1 MWRNSTEWLSMFLFV
16 HCADNTCERRAVVN
30 LEARNKPAA
39 GVSFAPNYVQTMPAK
54 SCNIMTPTF
63 SRSDVET
70 SALHTNLNHKQST
83 TEESGCFEFEVPL
96 VSRSFNGSEATSH
109 LWPAWQNYSSHEFM
123 AKLLPLRRTVLSKT
137 IVQAVLLLLPGQ
149 LVVE

>member
-1 MWRNSTEWLSMFLFV
+1 M
-16 HCADNTCERRAVVN
+16 VN

-109 LWPAWQNYSSHEFM
+109 LWPAWQNYSSHGIHGKTF
-123 AKLLPLRRTVLSKT
+123 TVSQNSAFKNYCSSGSSSPPGKT
-137 IVQAVLLLLPGQ
+137 GSGITRDTS
-149 LVVE
+149 LVVAEALTSLWHEFEGI